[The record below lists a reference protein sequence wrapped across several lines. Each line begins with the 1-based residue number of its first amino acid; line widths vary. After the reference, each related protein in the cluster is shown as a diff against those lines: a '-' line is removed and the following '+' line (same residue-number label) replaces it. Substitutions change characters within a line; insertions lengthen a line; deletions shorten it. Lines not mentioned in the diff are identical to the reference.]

1 MKENLKCSCGQSID
15 FNNSYFVDNDNAAI
29 CKDCYRK
36 EKWIQEINRHTPS
49 DLIESEIR
57 GIWKESEVSES
68 FTMKKEDV
76 KQMMRDNLGTTDKEF
91 EMSWE
96 DMVNEDVDVDSV
108 WEELQNVL
116 NKNLLRNDI

>member
-15 FNNSYFVDNDNAAI
+15 FHNSYFMDNENIAI

-36 EKWIQEINRHTPS
+36 QEINKHTPS

-57 GIWKESEVSES
+57 GILKESEVSES

-76 KQMMRDNLGTTDKEF
+76 KQMMKDNLGTTDDEF

-96 DMVNEDVDVDSV
+96 DMVNEDINVDSV